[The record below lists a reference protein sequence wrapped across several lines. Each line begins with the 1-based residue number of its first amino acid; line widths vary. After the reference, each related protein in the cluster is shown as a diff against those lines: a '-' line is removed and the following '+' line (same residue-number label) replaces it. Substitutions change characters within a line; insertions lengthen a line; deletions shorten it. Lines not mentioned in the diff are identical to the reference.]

1 MSTSLACA
9 ESVLARKSRQSD
21 ATNVAFLTVTR
32 TVDVIRMA
40 SYSSGFQIAMLHQKR
55 VPFAFAE

>member
-9 ESVLARKSRQSD
+9 ESGLARKSRQSD
-21 ATNVAFLTVTR
+21 ATNVAFLMVTR
-32 TVDVIRMA
+32 TLNVIRMA
-40 SYSSGFQIAMLHQKR
+40 SYSCGLEGSDVTAKR